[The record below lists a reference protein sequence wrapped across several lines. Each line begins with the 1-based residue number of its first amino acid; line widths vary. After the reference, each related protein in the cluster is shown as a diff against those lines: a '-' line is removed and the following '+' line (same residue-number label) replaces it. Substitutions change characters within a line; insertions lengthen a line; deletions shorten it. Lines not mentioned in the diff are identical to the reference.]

1 MKIKVL
7 MLAFGE
13 PNQERIVDVGE
24 FKEIPNC
31 HDSNYLEE
39 LLELVF
45 HYGQNDFQPQQ
56 CPSVSV
62 GDVAVLDDRY
72 FFCAAV
78 GWQKMLLAQLE
89 EYKKMDRRD
98 RLLAGLKND
107 FGLSDL

>member
-45 HYGQNDFQPQQ
+45 HYGQNDFQPQR

-62 GDVAVLDDRY
+62 GDVAVIDDRH
-72 FFCAAV
+72 FLCAAV
-78 GWQKMLLAQLE
+78 GWKQISAEKLE
-89 EYKKMDRRD
+89 EYKKLDRRD
-98 RLLAGLKND
+98 RLFFD
-107 FGLSDL
+107 LSLN